1 VRIVH
6 HLAPP
11 LIGRTDASGQPV
23 KSAFGPWMHRA
34 MPWLA
39 KLKFL
44 RGTAFDPFGRTEE
57 RRTERALITEYR
69 ATVEQLIAGL
79 TADRL
84 ALAVEIAQL
93 PDGIRGYGH
102 VKAKNLAAVRER
114 WNAALLRWRDP
125 SSGST
130 AAPAGQS
137 QRA

>member
-1 VRIVH
+1 
-6 HLAPP
+6 
-11 LIGRTDASGQPV
+11 
-23 KSAFGPWMHRA
+23 MHRV

-39 KLKFL
+39 TLKFL

-57 RRTERALITEYR
+57 RCTERALVGEYR

-79 TADRL
+79 TAERL

-114 WNAALLRWRDP
+114 WTAALLRWRDP
-125 SSGST
+125 SNGATSEPVGT
-130 AAPAGQS
+130 GR
-137 QRA
+137 RA